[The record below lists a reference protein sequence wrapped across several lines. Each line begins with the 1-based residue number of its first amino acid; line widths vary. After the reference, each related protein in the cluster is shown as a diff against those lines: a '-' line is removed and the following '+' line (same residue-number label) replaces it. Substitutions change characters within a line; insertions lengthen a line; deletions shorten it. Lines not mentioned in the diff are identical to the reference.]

1 MALRLEVFEVTA
13 PEPAIVVTDA
23 VAVEEGRQASY
34 EEGYR
39 AGWEDAVKA
48 RSEEEARMQ
57 AELARNLQAL
67 GFTFREARMHVL
79 RGIEPLMEAL
89 VGRILP
95 DMARQMLAPL
105 VLETLM
111 PLADGMSEAPVTL
124 LVHPSARACL
134 ERLLDGAVALP
145 LVIHDEPSLDEGQA
159 TIRLGVSETQVDLD
173 RAVTDIAAAVRSY
186 FDLTQQEVRHG

>member
-1 MALRLEVFEVTA
+1 
-13 PEPAIVVTDA
+13 
-23 VAVEEGRQASY
+23 
-34 EEGYR
+34 
-39 AGWEDAVKA
+39 
-48 RSEEEARMQ
+48 MQ
-57 AELARNLQAL
+57 ADLARNLQAL

-111 PLADGMSEAPVTL
+111 PLADGMSEAPVAL

-159 TIRLGVSETQVDLD
+159 TIRLGVTETQVDLD